1 MKKQGRKAIEFD
13 SKQVELLGKFK
24 ATYKTC
30 ADWFECSV
38 ETIQNRMKD
47 SESNFYKIYNKA
59 FINTKMK
66 ISEMQIKKA
75 LEGNVSLLIWLG
87 KVYLNQSELPDVS
100 ENHNL
105 DSQITSLEYL

>member
-1 MKKQGRKAIEFD
+1 MKKQGRKSIEFD

-30 ADWFECSV
+30 ADWFECSI

-47 SESNFYKIYNKA
+47 NESEFYKTYNKA

-75 LEGNVSLLIWLG
+75 LEGNVTLLIWLG
-87 KVYLNQSELPDVS
+87 KVYLNQSEQSDIN
-100 ENHNL
+100 ENHCL
-105 DSQITSLEYL
+105 DTQITSLEYL